1 MSQPGAPAGKS
12 FRILYPFEILYLTA
26 FLLAVLML
34 RYGGVGVNWF
44 TFEYI
49 AKDAIPGFFFYFV
62 LGIGL
67 QVLYH
72 LITRKSVREY
82 FKAISNVSWVQL
94 WVRILISSAFAMY
107 SYVWVKFSLPLINW
121 NLYDVQLWFIDRA
134 VHLGISPSLFM
145 TELFNSP
152 LLRTGVDYWYSW
164 WLPIQ
169 LYSTGFFLASS
180 DNVFR
185 RRFVYS
191 QLLLWTLGL
200 WMYVAVPALGPVYA
214 FKQDWQHVQASMPK
228 NYATQQLLIES
239 YRNVVQSRQTG
250 RIKAPFNPALGI
262 AAMPSLHVAVL
273 WFFFLWSRKYAR
285 ALSLFYAVG
294 TILILIGSVVTG
306 WHYAIDGYVGMI
318 LAYIAYRAALLVEKD
333 EPAGAPAPALQEPAQ
348 PVPAAPSS
356 LSSQ

>member
-1 MSQPGAPAGKS
+1 MSQPGEPAGTS
-12 FRILYPFEILYLTA
+12 SRIIYPFEILYLTA
-26 FLLAVLML
+26 FVLAVLVL

-49 AKDAIPGFFFYFV
+49 AKDAIPGFFFYFAM
-62 LGIGL
+62 GIGL
-67 QVLYH
+67 HVVYH
-72 LITRKSVREY
+72 FLTGKSVREY
-82 FKAISNVSWVQL
+82 VGGISKVSWVQL
-94 WVRILISSAFAMY
+94 WVRILISSAFSMY

-121 NLYDVQLWFIDRA
+121 NLYDAQLWFIDQK

-145 TELFNSP
+145 AELFKNP
-152 LLRTGVDYWYSW
+152 LLLTAVDYWYSW
-164 WLPIQ
+164 WLPVQ

-180 DNVFR
+180 DNLFR

-214 FKQDWQHVQASMPK
+214 FRQDWQHVQASMPK
-228 NYATQQLLIES
+228 NSATQQLLIES

-250 RIKAPFNPALGI
+250 RIKAPFNPAHGI
-262 AAMPSLHVAVL
+262 AAMPSLHVALL

-294 TILILIGSVVTG
+294 TILILFGSIVTG

-318 LAYIAYRAALLVEKD
+318 LAYISYRAALLVEKD
-333 EPAGAPAPALQEPAQ
+333 EPTGAPAPALQEPG
-348 PVPAAPSS
+348 PSGPTTAS
-356 LSSQ
+356 